1 MTSLLDLL
9 LSELLYRKPGLLDFT
24 SSAGSTQKQTNKEN
38 RCYQKELYKTEQVIH
53 VCWLLK
59 PWNTKAPSPQSLFLP
74 VMIIFN
80 PTFKYLMQKIS

>member
-53 VCWLLK
+53 VC
-59 PWNTKAPSPQSLFLP
+59 
-74 VMIIFN
+74 
-80 PTFKYLMQKIS
+80 